1 MKEKLNEQVVVAKFE
16 STTKHGAIEDKT
28 QTELIDYFNL
38 NYLFTIDVDYFVAI
52 ARYRKWENNTYYG

>member
-52 ARYRKWENNTYYG
+52 ARYRK

>member
-28 QTELIDYFNL
+28 QNGLIDYFNL

-52 ARYRKWENNTYYG
+52 ARYRK